1 MTARHRRGLGCIVAP
16 LPNLAPDRRTEIN
29 LLVKIFL
36 IHLREKLLEGRF
48 PFLNGR
54 GNDLPVG
61 NRQVQHRAFLDP
73 CVFSRWFGNP
83 NGETVS
89 SFLNA
94 NMHLRSS
101 LFVSTK
107 EVTVHGIFRQEWPV
121 WLAGAPGQCRG
132 KSPVARGEAY
142 LTCLGQVFLWNQ
154 K

>member
-107 EVTVHGIFRQEWPV
+107 KLQCTAFSVKNGRYGSLGLPDN
-121 WLAGAPGQCRG
+121 AGA
-132 KSPVARGEAY
+132 KARLLEVKR
-142 LTCLGQVFLWNQ
+142 T
-154 K
+154 